1 MQTIAKRTNKII
13 LFCLGI
19 LSGIEVAKLLKVSLD
34 VSWLIFA
41 LVLLILSVSKQAKYL
56 SMMCV
61 FAGAFLIGW
70 HRGADSYQRLQ
81 DYQPLQDKE
90 VRLLVVAKTDGFYTD
105 KAQTEFVAGNIQ
117 LEDPL
122 VKDLT
127 GQMTI
132 SGYGATSIVR
142 GDHVRVVGKMND
154 GFGNRQG
161 FVRFAQLEVAGRS
174 RSAIESF
181 RREFQNSLYSSLPEP
196 QGSFANGLLL
206 GQRSGLP
213 DEYEQSLRDV
223 GLTHIIAVSGY
234 NLTILADIVRKH
246 MLKRSKYMSTV
257 LSLGLVF
264 GFILIAGNSP
274 SINRAG
280 IVATLSIVAS
290 YFGRTFKPLVLI
302 GLPAAVTAYLSPLS
316 LWFDVGWWLSFLAF
330 FGILVVAPVLT
341 KLLKIKSNKLLS
353 QVVVESVSAS
363 LMTLP
368 LVLFI
373 FGKLPLLALIANILV
388 VPLVPLAMLGSAL
401 TGFVALIV
409 PEIVGYISWATSYLL
424 LYLLDVAV
432 LLSRIPKAV
441 VNIYISF
448 WSMLAIYF
456 ILIITVIGLSKRV
469 AKRAII
475 TDIERV

>member
-1 MQTIAKRTNKII
+1 VCVWCGYDGCVECCII
-13 LFCLGI
+13 
-19 LSGIEVAKLLKVSLD
+19 
-34 VSWLIFA
+34 
-41 LVLLILSVSKQAKYL
+41 
-56 SMMCV
+56 
-61 FAGAFLIGW
+61 
-70 HRGADSYQRLQ
+70 
-81 DYQPLQDKE
+81 
-90 VRLLVVAKTDGFYTD
+90 VRLG
-105 KAQTEFVAGNIQ
+105 
-117 LEDPL
+117 
-122 VKDLT
+122 
-127 GQMTI
+127 
-132 SGYGATSIVR
+132 
-142 GDHVRVVGKMND
+142 
-154 GFGNRQG
+154 
-161 FVRFAQLEVAGRS
+161 
-174 RSAIESF
+174 
-181 RREFQNSLYSSLPEP
+181 
-196 QGSFANGLLL
+196 
-206 GQRSGLP
+206 
-213 DEYEQSLRDV
+213 
-223 GLTHIIAVSGY
+223 
-234 NLTILADIVRKH
+234 
-246 MLKRSKYMSTV
+246 
-257 LSLGLVF
+257 
-264 GFILIAGNSP
+264 
-274 SINRAG
+274 
-280 IVATLSIVAS
+280 
-290 YFGRTFKPLVLI
+290 
-302 GLPAAVTAYLSPLS
+302 
-316 LWFDVGWWLSFLAF
+316 WFDVGWWLSFLAF

-441 VNIYISF
+441 VSIYISF

>member
-19 LSGIEVAKLLKVSLD
+19 LSGIEVAKFLKVSLD

-161 FVRFAQLEVAGRS
+161 FVRFAQLEVVGRS

-257 LSLGLVF
+257 LSLSLVF

-441 VNIYISF
+441 VSIYISF